1 MSELKIYEEICP
13 ECNGSGTIK
22 SCEGFWALCPV
33 CEGNGKINWI
43 TKIKRCCNLPM
54 GYVVDFTRVQYI
66 KVGKN
71 KWKRIRKEN

>member
-13 ECNGSGTIK
+13 ECNGSGSIKTHEKFWTI
-22 SCEGFWALCPV
+22 CPV
-33 CEGNGKINWI
+33 CEGDGKINWI
-43 TKIKRCCNLPM
+43 TKIKKCCNLPI
-54 GYVVDFTRVQYI
+54 GHVVVFTRVQYI